1 VKHVEATRA
10 STKLPLIAAFVSM
23 SSWGAGPLV
32 IRGISASTSTIT
44 VMRLALSVP
53 VMMWWARRTGGRLDW
68 RVMKATALPGVF
80 FFSSM
85 ALAFEAIR
93 HTSIAN
99 QTLIGSLSPALL
111 LFVAPRLLGERV
123 IPAQVI
129 AVLIGFLGIGLVV
142 FGGGDF
148 ESGSLFGD
156 SLSFVSMVLWTT
168 YVVMVKRVRV
178 RDENGWAYLAGN
190 FAWSAIYGIP
200 WAIFGSFSLS
210 ALGGVDWTLLLV
222 MVVVQGTLAHGLHA
236 WSLRHID
243 ATVSSL
249 INLGAPVFSVLG
261 AWWIYGQ
268 HMTLAQVFGA
278 FLVLGSLGI
287 VSLTTSRR
295 DSPVSL

>member
-1 VKHVEATRA
+1 MSQVEAAGA

-23 SSWGAGPLV
+23 TSWGAGPLI
-32 IRGISASTSTIT
+32 IRGISASTATIT

-53 VMMWWARRTGGRLDW
+53 VMMWWAHRTGGRLDSK
-68 RVMKATALPGVF
+68 VMRATALPGVF
-80 FFSSM
+80 FFLSM

-123 IPAQVI
+123 VPAQVM
-129 AVLIGFLGIGLVV
+129 AVIVGFVGIGIVV
-142 FGGGDF
+142 FGGGNA

-156 SLSFVSMVLWTT
+156 VLALLSMVLWTA

-190 FAWSAIYGIP
+190 FAWSTIYGIP
-200 WAIFGSFSLS
+200 WTIFGGFSLG
-210 ALGGVDWTLLLV
+210 ALGRVDWVLLGV

-249 INLGAPVFSVLG
+249 INLGAPVFSAVG
-261 AWWIYGQ
+261 AWWLYAQ
-268 HMTLAQVFGA
+268 HMTLLQVLGA
-278 FLVLGSLGI
+278 AMVLGSLGL
-287 VSLTTSRR
+287 VSVSTSRR
-295 DSPVSL
+295 DAVVPS

>member
-1 VKHVEATRA
+1 
-10 STKLPLIAAFVSM
+10 
-23 SSWGAGPLV
+23 
-32 IRGISASTSTIT
+32 
-44 VMRLALSVP
+44 MRLALSVP

-68 RVMKATALPGVF
+68 RVMKLTALPGIF

-93 HTSIAN
+93 HTTIAN

-111 LFVAPRLLGERV
+111 LFLAPKLLGERV
-123 IPAQVI
+123 VPAQVA
-129 AVLIGFLGIGLVV
+129 AVVIGFGGIGIVV
-142 FGGGDF
+142 FGGTGG

-156 SLSFVSMVLWTT
+156 ALAFLSMTLWTA

-200 WAIFGSFSLS
+200 WAMFGSFSVA
-210 ALGGVDWTLLLV
+210 ALGRVDWTLLLT
-222 MVVVQGTLAHGLHA
+222 MVVAQSTLAHGLHA

-249 INLGAPVFSVLG
+249 INLGAPVFSAVG
-261 AWWIYGQ
+261 AWWLYGQ
-268 HMTLAQVFGA
+268 HMTLPQVLGA
-278 FLVLGSLGI
+278 LMVLGSLGI
-287 VSLTTSRR
+287 VSVTSSRR
-295 DSPVSL
+295 SVLV

>member
-1 VKHVEATRA
+1 MNRVEATSA

-23 SSWGAGPLV
+23 TSWGAGPLI

-68 RVMKATALPGVF
+68 QVMKATALPGVF

-93 HTSIAN
+93 HTTIAN

-111 LFVAPRLLGERV
+111 LLVAPKLLGERV
-123 IPAQVI
+123 IPSQVI
-129 AVLIGFLGIGLVV
+129 AALVGFFGIGIVV
-142 FGGGDF
+142 FGGGEF

-156 SLSFVSMVLWTT
+156 MLSFASMVLWTT

-200 WAIFGSFSLS
+200 WAVFGSFSLA
-210 ALGGVDWTLLLV
+210 ALGGVDWILLLT

-249 INLGAPVFSVLG
+249 INLGAPVFSAIG
-261 AWWIYGQ
+261 AWWLYGQ
-268 HMTLAQVFGA
+268 HMTLAQVSGA
-278 FLVLGSLGI
+278 TLVLISLGL
-287 VSLTTSRR
+287 VSATS
-295 DSPVSL
+295 SSSKALS

>member
-1 VKHVEATRA
+1 MSQVEAARA

-23 SSWGAGPLV
+23 TSWGAGPLI

-68 RVMKATALPGVF
+68 QVMKATALPGVF

-111 LFVAPRLLGERV
+111 LFVAPKLLGERV
-123 IPAQVI
+123 VPAQIV
-129 AVLIGFLGIGLVV
+129 AVVIGFLGIGIVV
-142 FGGGDF
+142 FGGSDA

-156 SLSFVSMVLWTT
+156 VLALLSMTLWTA

-200 WAIFGSFSLS
+200 WAIFGSFSLA
-210 ALGGVDWTLLLV
+210 ALGGTDWVLLLV

-249 INLGAPVFSVLG
+249 INLGAPVFSAIG
-261 AWWIYGQ
+261 AWWLYGQ
-268 HMTLAQVFGA
+268 HMTLVQVFGA
-278 FLVLGSLGI
+278 TLVLGSLGI
-287 VSLTTSRR
+287 VSITSSRR
-295 DSPVSL
+295 GALVSL